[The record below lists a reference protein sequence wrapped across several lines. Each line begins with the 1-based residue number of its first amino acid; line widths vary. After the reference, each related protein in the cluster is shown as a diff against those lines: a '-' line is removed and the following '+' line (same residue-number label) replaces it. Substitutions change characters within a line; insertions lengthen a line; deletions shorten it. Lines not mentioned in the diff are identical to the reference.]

1 MALAEKKK
9 PWVEYNWLSENCG
22 LKVSN
27 ICLGTMTF
35 GKASKVGIHYL
46 FCLAFSM
53 TFRRWCSR
61 VQGSN
66 SGATRSVEG
75 LELIIHSFIPAI
87 SIAPLQVLY
96 YSEALPTTARILY
109 RSFTSKRTGNCR

>member
-66 SGATRSVEG
+66 SGATRYVEG
-75 LELIIHSFIPAI
+75 LELIIIIVGLF
-87 SIAPLQVLY
+87 
-96 YSEALPTTARILY
+96 ALIELTRPSAESMETVGIGV
-109 RSFTSKRTGNCR
+109 KTGDGNNTK